1 MDALPTLSRLL
12 VLNPRCQMLDF
23 LGSPCSEQ
31 GSRNLSMVPW
41 ESLAL
46 SGYRLCYA
54 CTDVGLNSSPQRSE
68 DTPLPP
74 LHFYKGS
81 SDT

>member
-1 MDALPTLSRLL
+1 
-12 VLNPRCQMLDF
+12 
-23 LGSPCSEQ
+23 
-31 GSRNLSMVPW
+31 MVPW